1 MRILHSVECSRLSLE
16 FFSKGVYTLSKNC
29 PYLEFFLVCIFL
41 YSDQKNLE
49 YAHFS
54 HSDIYIVHKENG

>member
-16 FFSKGVYTLSKNC
+16 FFSKWVYTLSKNC
-29 PYLEFFLVCIFL
+29 PYLEFFGL
-41 YSDQKNLE
+41 YFPLFGPKKLE